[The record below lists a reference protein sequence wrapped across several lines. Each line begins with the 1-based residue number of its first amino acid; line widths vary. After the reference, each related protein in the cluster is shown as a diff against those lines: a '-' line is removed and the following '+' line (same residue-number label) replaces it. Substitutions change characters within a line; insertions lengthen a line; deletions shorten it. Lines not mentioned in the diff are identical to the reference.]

1 MDLKENKDGKLT
13 WLSEMCYLFL
23 AGEAKSEPGSSEGRR
38 GILEPRWWVGA
49 GAGGGG
55 ERAVN
60 KEASVL
66 GRKI

>member
-38 GILEPRWWVGA
+38 GILEP
-49 GAGGGG
+49 
-55 ERAVN
+55 
-60 KEASVL
+60 
-66 GRKI
+66 